1 MIKYPLSFKVTAES
15 QAGINQNWQTSAA
28 AIDTKIPMSI
38 PPEFAGPGGGFSPE
52 DIYALALA
60 NCFVA
65 TFKVFAEKSRL
76 QFEHLK
82 VDVDLLVDRD
92 EAGRPW
98 MANSV
103 MKVFLNG
110 TSSVE
115 NALRLLNK
123 TKESC
128 MILNSVRTN
137 KSFEFFIDD
146 QAMNG

>member
-1 MIKYPLSFKVTAES
+1 MVKYPLSFKVKAQSE
-15 QAGINQNWQTSAA
+15 AGISQLWKTSALA
-28 AIDTKIPMSI
+28 VDQELKMAI

-65 TFKVFAEKSRL
+65 TFKVFAEKSKL
-76 QFEHLK
+76 TFQQL
-82 VDVDLLVDRD
+82 DVDLELLVDRD

-98 MANSV
+98 MAESIMSV
-103 MKVFLNG
+103 KLSG
-110 TSSVE
+110 PSSAE

-128 MILNSVRTN
+128 LILNSVKTH
-137 KSFEFFIDD
+137 KKFEFVIDG
-146 QAMNG
+146 QVMNE